1 MNTAGTSWDAKGG
14 VLPGGQDSQKLQG
27 YSENGGGGLLLA
39 PCRGREGRPMFGLW
53 SFSTHVEEILLQ
65 NEDPEVVLPAL
76 PLP

>member
-1 MNTAGTSWDAKGG
+1 MPRGVCSLGDRTARSYKATVRMGG
-14 VLPGGQDSQKLQG
+14 R
-27 YSENGGGGLLLA
+27 GLLLA

-53 SFSTHVEEILLQ
+53 SVSTHVEEILLQ